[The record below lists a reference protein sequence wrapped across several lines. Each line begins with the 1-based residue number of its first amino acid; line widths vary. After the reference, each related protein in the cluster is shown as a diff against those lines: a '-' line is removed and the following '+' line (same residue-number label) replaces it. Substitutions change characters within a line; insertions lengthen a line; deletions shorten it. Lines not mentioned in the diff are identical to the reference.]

1 MGKWWLI
8 MVNHGLIMVA
18 KKVIFMMVITG
29 DFYGIIY
36 VYRKIKEMCSWLLLA
51 NMFNVGKPK
60 PAINQP

>member
-1 MGKWWLI
+1 

-36 VYRKIKEMCSWLLLA
+36 VYRKIKEMCS
-51 NMFNVGKPK
+51 
-60 PAINQP
+60 